1 MLNIQKKHD
10 DSTLTIFLSG
20 RLDSSTSSQLVT
32 TISESIEK
40 IDHLILDM
48 EDLDYISSAGIRVLI
63 STQKNLKESQNFV
76 IKNVCE
82 EIQEIFDITGLSNIL
97 NIE

>member
-48 EDLDYISSAGIRVLI
+48 EDLNYISSAGIRVLI

>member
-63 STQKNLKESQNFV
+63 STQKNFA
-76 IKNVCE
+76 
-82 EIQEIFDITGLSNIL
+82 
-97 NIE
+97 